1 VLLLT
6 KTTILNMNYLDKKL
20 QNLFV
25 NLEKKGTRQQQQ
37 HTVEDT
43 TMDNKTGDSLKLNS
57 VITAEVL
64 YNLLLLFF
72 KF

>member
-1 VLLLT
+1 MLLLT